1 MANVPYANE
10 KLSKAMRLLITG
22 IGPIRQRLEAAFLAA
37 STLQPG
43 DFPDNQ
49 TRDLWLEI
57 RGVLTSVPG
66 PGGSLRETL
75 AQMSNEQASK
85 IADKFDDLY
94 DLICPRGYWTKEKAP
109 PERG

>member
-75 AQMSNEQASK
+75 AQMSNEQVRRSRRATV
-85 IADKFDDLY
+85 ALGAEPRH
-94 DLICPRGYWTKEKAP
+94 LIGQRFALSG
-109 PERG
+109 